1 MRALLAALLA
11 VLPAVSAQAQVAVKP
26 VLAPTLP
33 GAGLPTALTV
43 APSLSPLPS
52 LSAPVLPAAPNL
64 AVPLLPTVSIPKAVA
79 VQAAVVAPHPI
90 PLPQGGEGGRGPAAV
105 LESVSVLAQRPAPAF
120 GAAARSLFDGAA
132 RPSGAPSVAAPAW
145 TPARNGVSELG
156 PSAFR
161 GDLQGDQGAVSEPG
175 SVFGWRDWA
184 KAPTH
189 GLPFVDRWVGRAFG
203 HTAEK
208 PGPGFEF
215 RGAARRE
222 DAKVFLYG
230 EKHSDKALVAKNMA
244 ALTRDMDKE
253 RGGMVLVEGYLG
265 PELFGTEAVL
275 FLESRGLDADG
286 LAEAG
291 VPFSEVRVRG
301 WDDADAHDAS
311 TPLVL
316 RHHMELLALNSL
328 TYDGKGVLYYPR
340 LLKQAWRTF
349 TAYVA
354 MRKAALG
361 PRNVSLDR
369 SITAALQSSR
379 DTGRSVHVI
388 AGSEHLL
395 EKPDWRSTPLGAYKI
410 RRALAATLSGVP
422 YWAEKPADSA
432 NQ

>member
-1 MRALLAALLA
+1 MGVLSAVPGQAAL
-11 VLPAVSAQAQVAVKP
+11 AVKP

-33 GAGLPTALTV
+33 GAGLPTAVVASKLTLTP
-43 APSLSPLPS
+43 AFAL
-52 LSAPVLPAAPNL
+52 PVLPHASLTQPAILPSVAIPRAAVAQTAAHASPNAVVPVAAAPL
-64 AVPLLPTVSIPKAVA
+64 EAVA
-79 VQAAVVAPHPI
+79 ALAQ
-90 PLPQGGEGGRGPAAV
+90 GPAG
-105 LESVSVLAQRPAPAF
+105 PAPAF
-120 GAAARSLFDGAA
+120 AGAARSLFDGAA
-132 RPSGAPSVAAPAW
+132 KPSFGAVAFGVP
-145 TPARNGVSELG
+145 TRNGVSQLG

-189 GLPFVDRWVGRAFG
+189 GLPFVDRWIARAFG
-203 HTAEK
+203 HTADK

-215 RGAARRE
+215 RGAAKRS
-222 DAKVFLYG
+222 DARVFLYG
-230 EKHSDKALVAKNMA
+230 EKHSDKALVAVNMA

-265 PELFGTEAVL
+265 PELFGTEAVR
-275 FLESRGLDADG
+275 FLERRGLDADG

-301 WDDADAHDAS
+301 WDDQDAHDAS

-328 TYDGKGVLYYPR
+328 TYDGKGLLYYPR

-369 SITAALQSSR
+369 SIAEALKSSR
-379 DTGRSVHVI
+379 ETGRSVHIV

-395 EKPDWRSTPLGAYKI
+395 QKPDWLSAPIGGYRI
-410 RRALAATLSGVP
+410 RKTLAAVLAGTP
-422 YWAEKPADSA
+422 YWASKPPDSR
-432 NQ
+432 